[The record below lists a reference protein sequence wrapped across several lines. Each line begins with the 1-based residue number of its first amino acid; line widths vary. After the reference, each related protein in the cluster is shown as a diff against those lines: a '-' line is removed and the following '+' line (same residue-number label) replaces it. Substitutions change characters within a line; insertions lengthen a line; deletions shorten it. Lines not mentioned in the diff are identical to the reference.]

1 MFTFVALFS
10 ASWVSSVL
18 LTDQRVYYTF
28 VSMTPMIAIVAVS
41 SIYRG
46 YFQGRQNMIPSAFSS
61 VLESVIR
68 IFFMLWFSWML
79 LPKGIAFAAA
89 GAMLGVTVGE
99 IAGMLALLGQYYFND
114 KKDRSELPPNVEPMV
129 QDTQGSAGREP
140 AQTTTPVFKRLIGI
154 SIPVTAGRLIGS
166 FSYLLESIITVRS
179 LALAGIAAA
188 AATAQYGSLQGMVI
202 PLLLLPGVLRLLA
215 GRLPCPFLIRGRS
228 PQRFAH
234 DSQKNAPGPAARH
247 GDRCPVCC
255 CYVYSCRTALYTN
268 VRQCGGYGP
277 YA

>member
-1 MFTFVALFS
+1 MLRGGSVSARIPVFHCAYYGNYGRNSAGHCQAGGGSRRENRPEQSRKILQTGLALSLSLGIVFTFVALFS

-114 KKDRSELPPNVEPMV
+114 KKDRSEP
-129 QDTQGSAGREP
+129 
-140 AQTTTPVFKRLIGI
+140 
-154 SIPVTAGRLIGS
+154 
-166 FSYLLESIITVRS
+166 
-179 LALAGIAAA
+179 
-188 AATAQYGSLQGMVI
+188 
-202 PLLLLPGVLRLLA
+202 
-215 GRLPCPFLIRGRS
+215 RLPWM
-228 PQRFAH
+228 
-234 DSQKNAPGPAARH
+234 
-247 GDRCPVCC
+247 
-255 CYVYSCRTALYTN
+255 
-268 VRQCGGYGP
+268 
-277 YA
+277 

>member
-89 GAMLGVTVGE
+89 GAMLGVTVG
-99 IAGMLALLGQYYFND
+99 
-114 KKDRSELPPNVEPMV
+114 
-129 QDTQGSAGREP
+129 
-140 AQTTTPVFKRLIGI
+140 
-154 SIPVTAGRLIGS
+154 
-166 FSYLLESIITVRS
+166 
-179 LALAGIAAA
+179 
-188 AATAQYGSLQGMVI
+188 
-202 PLLLLPGVLRLLA
+202 
-215 GRLPCPFLIRGRS
+215 RS
-228 PQRFAH
+228 PECWPCWGNIILTT
-234 DSQKNAPGPAARH
+234 K
-247 GDRCPVCC
+247 
-255 CYVYSCRTALYTN
+255 
-268 VRQCGGYGP
+268 RQV
-277 YA
+277 